1 MYFSSPTLHMHAI
14 KESDILKILIDKII
28 HGIMCSPSVAENYE
42 VAAA

>member
-1 MYFSSPTLHMHAI
+1 MYFSSPTLHMDAI
-14 KESDILKILIDKII
+14 KESGILKILINKIT